1 MVIFIY
7 FSYFDM
13 KIWIVWLPNVW
24 KSTLFNALT
33 KSYAAPAENFPFCT
47 IEPNVGI
54 VDVKDPRVI
63 ALSEMSNSQKIV
75 YAHTEFVDIAW
86 LVKWASKW
94 EWLWNKFLSH
104 IREVDAIVQVLRYFK
119 DNDVVHVEW
128 GVDPER
134 DREIINTEL
143 IFADLE
149 QIEKVLP
156 TLQKR
161 AKVPQNKD
169 DKKVADVLE
178 KIQKVLLDWKLAN
191 TIRDELSEDD
201 FKLIKSYN
209 FLTLKPF
216 IYALNISQ
224 EDIQNSESLKKDFEA
239 KFNAPVAI
247 VCVKLEAEMMSFTNE
262 ERDEFLQELLEI
274 QPGSKIP
281 TLDDLIS
288 LAFNQLGLMYYFT
301 PWEKETKAWTIPQ
314 WSTAPQAAWAIH
326 SDFERW
332 FIKAEVIN
340 TNILL
345 ETWSWA
351 KAREKWLLRL
361 EGKDYIVQDWDVM
374 IFKFNV

>member
-169 DKKVADVLE
+169 DKKVAEVLE

-224 EDIQNSESLKKDFEA
+224 EDIPNSESLKKDFEA

-288 LAFNQLGLMYYFT
+288 LAFNQLWLMYYFT
-301 PWEKETKAWTIPQ
+301 TWEKETKAWTIPQ

>member
-1 MVIFIY
+1 
-7 FSYFDM
+7 M

-75 YAHTEFVDIAW
+75 YAHTEFVDIAG

-119 DNDVVHVEW
+119 DTDVVHVEW
-128 GVDPER
+128 GIDPDR

-149 QIEKVLP
+149 QVERVLP

-161 AKVPQNKD
+161 AKVPQNKE
-169 DKKVADVLE
+169 DKKVAEVLE
-178 KIQKVLLDWKLAN
+178 KIQKVLLEGKLAN

-201 FKLIKSYN
+201 LKLIKSYN

-216 IYALNISQ
+216 VYALNISQ
-224 EDIQNSESLKKDFEA
+224 DDIKNSEALKNEFEK

-247 VCVKLEAEMMSFTNE
+247 VCVKLESEMMNFTNE
-262 ERDEFLQELLEI
+262 EREEFLQELLEI
-274 QPGSKIP
+274 QPDTRIP

-301 PWEKETKAWTIPQ
+301 TGEKETKAWTIPQ
-314 WSTAPQAAWAIH
+314 GSTAPQAAGAIH
-326 SDFERW
+326 SDFERG

-340 TNILL
+340 TDVLL
-345 ETWSWA
+345 ETGSWS

-361 EGKDYIVQDWDVM
+361 EWKDYIVQDWDVM

>member
-1 MVIFIY
+1 
-7 FSYFDM
+7 M
-13 KIWIVWLPNVW
+13 KIGIVGLPNVW

-47 IEPNVGI
+47 IEPNVWI
-54 VDVKDPRVI
+54 VDVKDERVSKL
-63 ALSEMSNSQKIV
+63 AEMSNSQKVV
-75 YAHTEFVDIAW
+75 YAHTEFVDIAG

-119 DNDVVHVEW
+119 DSDVVHVEGW
-128 GVDPER
+128 VDPER

-149 QIEKVLP
+149 QVERVLP

-169 DKKVADVLE
+169 DKKVAEALE
-178 KIQKVLLDWKLAN
+178 KIQKVLLEGKLAN
-191 TIRDELSEDD
+191 TIKDELSEEDL
-201 FKLIKSYN
+201 KLIKSYN

-216 IYALNISQ
+216 VYALNISQ
-224 EDIQNSESLKKDFEA
+224 EDIVNSENLKKEFEA

-247 VCVKLEAEMMSFTNE
+247 VCVKLESEMMNFSNE
-262 ERDEFLQELLEI
+262 EREEFLQELLEI
-274 QPGSKIP
+274 QAWVKIP

-301 PWEKETKAWTIPQ
+301 TWEKETKAWTIPID
-314 WSTAPQAAWAIH
+314 STAPQAAWAIH

-340 TNILL
+340 TEKLL
-345 ETWSWA
+345 EVWSWA

>member
-1 MVIFIY
+1 
-7 FSYFDM
+7 M

-224 EDIQNSESLKKDFEA
+224 EDIPNSESLKKDFEA

-247 VCVKLEAEMMSFTNE
+247 VCVKLEAEMMGFTNE

-274 QPGSKIP
+274 QPDSRIP

-301 PWEKETKAWTIPQ
+301 TWEKETKAWTIPQ

>member
-1 MVIFIY
+1 
-7 FSYFDM
+7 M
-13 KIWIVWLPNVW
+13 KIGIVGLPNVW

-47 IEPNVGI
+47 IEPNVWI
-54 VDVKDPRVI
+54 VDVKDERVSKL
-63 ALSEMSNSQKIV
+63 AEMSNSQKVV
-75 YAHTEFVDIAW
+75 YAHTEFVDIAG

-119 DNDVVHVEW
+119 DSDVVHVEGW
-128 GVDPER
+128 VDPER

-149 QIEKVLP
+149 QVERVLP

-169 DKKVADVLE
+169 DKKIAEALE
-178 KIQKVLLDWKLAN
+178 KIQKVLLEGKLAN
-191 TIRDELSEDD
+191 TIKDELSEEDL
-201 FKLIKSYN
+201 KLIKSYN

-216 IYALNISQ
+216 VYALNISQ
-224 EDIQNSESLKKDFEA
+224 EDIVNSENLKKEFEA

-247 VCVKLEAEMMSFTNE
+247 VCVKLESEMMNFSNE
-262 ERDEFLQELLEI
+262 EREEFLQELLEI
-274 QPGSKIP
+274 QAWVKIP

-301 PWEKETKAWTIPQ
+301 TWEKETKAWTIPID
-314 WSTAPQAAWAIH
+314 STAPQAAWAIH
-326 SDFERW
+326 SDFERG

-340 TNILL
+340 TEKLL
-345 ETWSWA
+345 EVWSWA

>member
-1 MVIFIY
+1 
-7 FSYFDM
+7 M
-13 KIWIVWLPNVW
+13 KIGIVGLPNVW

-47 IEPNVGI
+47 IEPNVWI
-54 VDVKDPRVI
+54 VDVKDERVSKL
-63 ALSEMSNSQKIV
+63 AEMSNSQKVV
-75 YAHTEFVDIAW
+75 YAHTEFVDIAG

-119 DNDVVHVEW
+119 DSDVVHVEGW
-128 GVDPER
+128 VDPER

-149 QIEKVLP
+149 QVERVLP

-169 DKKVADVLE
+169 DKKVAEALE
-178 KIQKVLLDWKLAN
+178 KIQKVLLEGKLAN
-191 TIRDELSEDD
+191 TIKDELSEEDL
-201 FKLIKSYN
+201 KLIKSYN

-216 IYALNISQ
+216 VYALNISQ
-224 EDIQNSESLKKDFEA
+224 EDIVNSENLKKEFEA

-247 VCVKLEAEMMSFTNE
+247 VCVKLESEMMNFSNE
-262 ERDEFLQELLEI
+262 EREEFLQELLEI
-274 QPGSKIP
+274 QAWVKVP

-301 PWEKETKAWTIPQ
+301 TWEKETKAWTIPID
-314 WSTAPQAAWAIH
+314 STAPQAAWAIH
-326 SDFERW
+326 SDFERG

-340 TNILL
+340 TEKLL
-345 ETWSWA
+345 EVWSWA

>member
-1 MVIFIY
+1 
-7 FSYFDM
+7 M

-75 YAHTEFVDIAW
+75 YAHTEFVDIAG

-94 EWLWNKFLSH
+94 EWLGNKFLSH

-119 DNDVVHVEW
+119 DTDVVHVEW
-128 GVDPER
+128 GIDPDR

-149 QIEKVLP
+149 QVERVLP

-161 AKVPQNKD
+161 AKVPQNKE
-169 DKKVADVLE
+169 DKKVAEVLE
-178 KIQKVLLDWKLAN
+178 KIQKVLLEWQLAN
-191 TIRDELSEDD
+191 TIRDEL
-201 FKLIKSYN
+201 KLIKSYN

-224 EDIQNSESLKKDFEA
+224 EDIPNSESLKAEFEK

-247 VCVKLEAEMMSFTNE
+247 VCVKLEAEMMNFTNE

-274 QPGSKIP
+274 KPDSKIP

-288 LAFNQLGLMYYFT
+288 LAFNQLWLMYYFT
-301 PWEKETKAWTIPQ
+301 TWEKETKAWTIPQ
-314 WSTAPQAAWAIH
+314 GSTAPQAAWAIH
-326 SDFERW
+326 SDFERG

-340 TNILL
+340 TDVLL
-345 ETWSWA
+345 ESWSWA

>member
-1 MVIFIY
+1 
-7 FSYFDM
+7 M

-119 DNDVVHVEW
+119 DTDVVHVEW
-128 GVDPER
+128 GIDPDR

-149 QIEKVLP
+149 QVERVLP

-161 AKVPQNKD
+161 AKVPQNKE
-169 DKKVADVLE
+169 DKKVAEVLE
-178 KIQKVLLDWKLAN
+178 KIQKVLLEGKLAN

-201 FKLIKSYN
+201 LKLIKSYN

-216 IYALNISQ
+216 VYALNISQ
-224 EDIQNSESLKKDFEA
+224 EDIKNSEALKNEFEK

-247 VCVKLEAEMMSFTNE
+247 VCVKLESEMMNFTNE
-262 ERDEFLQELLEI
+262 EREEFLQELLEI
-274 QPGSKIP
+274 QPDTRIP

-301 PWEKETKAWTIPQ
+301 TGEKETKAWTIPQ
-314 WSTAPQAAWAIH
+314 GSTAPQAAGAIH
-326 SDFERW
+326 SDFERG

-340 TNILL
+340 TDVLL
-345 ETWSWA
+345 ETGSWS

-361 EGKDYIVQDWDVM
+361 EWKDYIVQDWDVM

>member
-1 MVIFIY
+1 
-7 FSYFDM
+7 M

-75 YAHTEFVDIAW
+75 YAHTEFVDIAG

-94 EWLWNKFLSH
+94 EWLGNKFLSH

-119 DNDVVHVEW
+119 DTDVVHVEW
-128 GVDPER
+128 GIDPDR

-149 QIEKVLP
+149 QVERVLP

-161 AKVPQNKD
+161 AKVPQNKE
-169 DKKVADVLE
+169 DKKVAEVLE
-178 KIQKVLLDWKLAN
+178 KIQKVLLEGKLAN

-201 FKLIKSYN
+201 LKLIKSYN

-216 IYALNISQ
+216 VYALNISQ
-224 EDIQNSESLKKDFEA
+224 DDIKNSEALKNEFEK

-247 VCVKLEAEMMSFTNE
+247 VCVKLESEMMNFTNE
-262 ERDEFLQELLEI
+262 EREEFLQELLEI
-274 QPGSKIP
+274 QPDTRIP

-301 PWEKETKAWTIPQ
+301 TGEKETKAWTIPQ
-314 WSTAPQAAWAIH
+314 GSTAPQAAGAIH
-326 SDFERW
+326 SDFERG

-340 TNILL
+340 TDVLL
-345 ETWSWA
+345 ETGSWT

-361 EGKDYIVQDWDVM
+361 EWKDYIVQDWDVM

>member
-1 MVIFIY
+1 
-7 FSYFDM
+7 M
-13 KIWIVWLPNVW
+13 KIGIVGLPNVW

-47 IEPNVGI
+47 IEPNVWI
-54 VDVKDPRVI
+54 VDVKDERVSKL
-63 ALSEMSNSQKIV
+63 AEMSNSQKVV
-75 YAHTEFVDIAW
+75 YAHTEFVDIAG

-119 DNDVVHVEW
+119 DSDVVHVEGW
-128 GVDPER
+128 VDPER

-149 QIEKVLP
+149 QVERVLP

-169 DKKVADVLE
+169 DKKVAEALE
-178 KIQKVLLDWKLAN
+178 KIQKVLLEGKLAN
-191 TIRDELSEDD
+191 TIKDELSEEDL
-201 FKLIKSYN
+201 KLIKSYN

-216 IYALNISQ
+216 VYALNISQ
-224 EDIQNSESLKKDFEA
+224 EDIVNSENLKKEFEA

-247 VCVKLEAEMMSFTNE
+247 VCVKLESEMMNFSNE
-262 ERDEFLQELLEI
+262 EREEFLQELLEI
-274 QPGSKIP
+274 QAWVKIP

-301 PWEKETKAWTIPQ
+301 TWEKETKAWTIPID
-314 WSTAPQAAWAIH
+314 STAPQAAWAIH
-326 SDFERW
+326 SDFERG
-332 FIKAEVIN
+332 FIKPEVIN
-340 TNILL
+340 TEKLL
-345 ETWSWA
+345 EVWSWA

>member
-1 MVIFIY
+1 
-7 FSYFDM
+7 M
-13 KIWIVWLPNVW
+13 KIWIVGLPNVG

-47 IEPNVGI
+47 IEPNVWI

-63 ALSEMSNSQKIV
+63 ALAEMSNSQKIV

-94 EWLWNKFLSH
+94 EGLGNKFLSH

-119 DNDVVHVEW
+119 DSDVVHVEW
-128 GVDPER
+128 EVDPER

-149 QIEKVLP
+149 QVERVLP

-169 DKKVADVLE
+169 EKKAAEALE
-178 KIQKVLLDWKLAN
+178 KIYNVLLEGKLAN
-191 TIRDELSEDD
+191 TIIDELSEEDL
-201 FKLIKSYN
+201 KLIKSYN

-216 IYALNISQ
+216 VYALNVSQ
-224 EDIQNSESLKKDFEA
+224 EDLVNAKSLKEDFE
-239 KFNAPVAI
+239 KRFNAPIAI
-247 VCVKLEAEMMSFTNE
+247 VCVKRESEMMEFNNE
-262 ERDEFLQELLEI
+262 ERNEFLNELLEI
-274 QPGSKIP
+274 QNGVSIP
-281 TLDDLIS
+281 TLDDLIW
-288 LAFNQLGLMYYFT
+288 LAFNQLWLMYYFT
-301 PWEKETKAWTIPQ
+301 TWEKETKAWTIPIN
-314 WSTAPQAAWAIH
+314 STAPQAAWAIH
-326 SDFERW
+326 SDFERG

-340 TNILL
+340 TEKLL
-345 ETWSWA
+345 EAWSWS
-351 KAREKWLLRL
+351 KAREKWEIRL
-361 EGKDYIVQDWDVM
+361 EWKDYIVQDWDVM

>member
-1 MVIFIY
+1 
-7 FSYFDM
+7 M

-224 EDIQNSESLKKDFEA
+224 EDIPNSESLKKDFEA

-247 VCVKLEAEMMSFTNE
+247 FCVKLEAEMMSFTNE

-274 QPGSKIP
+274 QPDSKIP

-301 PWEKETKAWTIPQ
+301 TWEKETKAWTIPQ

>member
-1 MVIFIY
+1 
-7 FSYFDM
+7 M
-13 KIWIVWLPNVW
+13 KIGIVGLPNVW

-47 IEPNVGI
+47 IEPNVWI
-54 VDVKDPRVI
+54 VDVKDERVSKL
-63 ALSEMSNSQKIV
+63 AEMSNSQKVV
-75 YAHTEFVDIAW
+75 YAHTEFVDIAG

-119 DNDVVHVEW
+119 DSDVVHVEGW
-128 GVDPER
+128 VDPER

-149 QIEKVLP
+149 QVERVLP

-169 DKKVADVLE
+169 DKKVAEALE
-178 KIQKVLLDWKLAN
+178 KIQKVLLEGKLAN
-191 TIRDELSEDD
+191 TIKDELSEEDL
-201 FKLIKSYN
+201 KLIKSYN

-216 IYALNISQ
+216 VYALNISQ
-224 EDIQNSESLKKDFEA
+224 EDIINSENLKKEFEA

-247 VCVKLEAEMMSFTNE
+247 VCVKLESEMMNFSNE
-262 ERDEFLQELLEI
+262 EREEFLQELLEI
-274 QPGSKIP
+274 QAWVKIP

-301 PWEKETKAWTIPQ
+301 TWEKETKAWTIPID
-314 WSTAPQAAWAIH
+314 STAPQAAWAIH
-326 SDFERW
+326 SDFERG

-340 TNILL
+340 AEKLL
-345 ETWSWA
+345 EIWSWS

>member
-1 MVIFIY
+1 
-7 FSYFDM
+7 M
-13 KIWIVWLPNVW
+13 KIGIVGLPNVW

-47 IEPNVGI
+47 IEPNVWI
-54 VDVKDPRVI
+54 VDVKDERVSKL
-63 ALSEMSNSQKIV
+63 AEMSNSQKVV
-75 YAHTEFVDIAW
+75 YAHTEFVDIAG

-119 DNDVVHVEW
+119 DSDVVHVEGW
-128 GVDPER
+128 VDPER

-149 QIEKVLP
+149 QVERVLP

-169 DKKVADVLE
+169 DKKVAEALE
-178 KIQKVLLDWKLAN
+178 KIQKVLLEGKLAN
-191 TIRDELSEDD
+191 TIKDELSEEDL
-201 FKLIKSYN
+201 KLIKSYN

-216 IYALNISQ
+216 VYALNISQ
-224 EDIQNSESLKKDFEA
+224 EDIVNSENLKKEFEA

-247 VCVKLEAEMMSFTNE
+247 VCVKLESEMMNFSNE
-262 ERDEFLQELLEI
+262 EREEFLQELLEI
-274 QPGSKIP
+274 QAWVKIP

-301 PWEKETKAWTIPQ
+301 TWEKETKAWTIPID
-314 WSTAPQAAWAIH
+314 STAPQAAWAIH
-326 SDFERW
+326 SDFERG

-340 TNILL
+340 TEKLL
-345 ETWSWA
+345 EVWSWA

>member
-1 MVIFIY
+1 
-7 FSYFDM
+7 M
-13 KIWIVWLPNVW
+13 KIGIVGLPNVW

-47 IEPNVGI
+47 IEPNVWI
-54 VDVKDPRVI
+54 VDVKDERVSKL
-63 ALSEMSNSQKIV
+63 AEMSNSQKVV
-75 YAHTEFVDIAW
+75 YAHTEFVDIAG

-119 DNDVVHVEW
+119 DSDVVHVEGW
-128 GVDPER
+128 VDPER

-149 QIEKVLP
+149 QVERVLP

-169 DKKVADVLE
+169 DKKVAEALE
-178 KIQKVLLDWKLAN
+178 KIQKALLEGKLAN
-191 TIRDELSEDD
+191 TIKDELSEEDL
-201 FKLIKSYN
+201 KLIKSYN

-216 IYALNISQ
+216 VYALNISQ
-224 EDIQNSESLKKDFEA
+224 EDIVNSENLKKEFEA

-247 VCVKLEAEMMSFTNE
+247 VCVKLESEMMNFSNE
-262 ERDEFLQELLEI
+262 EREEFLQELLEI
-274 QPGSKIP
+274 QAWVKIP

-301 PWEKETKAWTIPQ
+301 TWEKETKAWTIPID
-314 WSTAPQAAWAIH
+314 STAPQAAWAIH
-326 SDFERW
+326 SDFERG

-340 TNILL
+340 TEKLL
-345 ETWSWA
+345 EVWSWS

>member
-1 MVIFIY
+1 
-7 FSYFDM
+7 M
-13 KIWIVWLPNVW
+13 KIGIVGLPNVW

-47 IEPNVGI
+47 IEPNVWI
-54 VDVKDPRVI
+54 VDVKDERVSKL
-63 ALSEMSNSQKIV
+63 AEMSNSQKVV
-75 YAHTEFVDIAW
+75 YAHTEFVDIAG

-119 DNDVVHVEW
+119 DSDVVHVEGW
-128 GVDPER
+128 VDPER

-149 QIEKVLP
+149 QVERVLP

-169 DKKVADVLE
+169 DKKVAEALE
-178 KIQKVLLDWKLAN
+178 KIQKVLLEGKLAN
-191 TIRDELSEDD
+191 TIKDELSEEDL
-201 FKLIKSYN
+201 KLIKSYN

-216 IYALNISQ
+216 VYALNISQ
-224 EDIQNSESLKKDFEA
+224 EDIVNSENLKKEFEA

-247 VCVKLEAEMMSFTNE
+247 VCVKLESEMMNFSNE
-262 ERDEFLQELLEI
+262 EREEFLQELLEI
-274 QPGSKIP
+274 QAWVKVP

-301 PWEKETKAWTIPQ
+301 TWEKETKAWTIPID
-314 WSTAPQAAWAIH
+314 STAPQAAWAIH
-326 SDFERW
+326 SDFERG

-340 TNILL
+340 TEKLL
-345 ETWSWA
+345 EVWSWS